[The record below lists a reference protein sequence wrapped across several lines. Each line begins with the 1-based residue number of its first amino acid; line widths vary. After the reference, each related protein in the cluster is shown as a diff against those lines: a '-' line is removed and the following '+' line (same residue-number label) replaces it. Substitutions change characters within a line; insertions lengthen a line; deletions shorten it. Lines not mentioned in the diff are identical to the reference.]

1 MKKMMNLWK
10 KKRTMLFCCAWI
22 MRYFLRLQK
31 MINCQV
37 MVVTRKFVCD
47 EVSYKSF
54 ISEKTIVDSSNKKR
68 YIHCRSSLWIMMYGT
83 YTLSIKDLRAFL
95 NSKELK
101 ERLLETRENDLGES
115 LVARR
120 RTWKKNNSKKVDLN
134 LNQSLEETTSVSFIT
149 KKGHYVRNSLDCKGK
164 EKTSF

>member
-1 MKKMMNLWK
+1 
-10 KKRTMLFCCAWI
+10 
-22 MRYFLRLQK
+22 
-31 MINCQV
+31 
-37 MVVTRKFVCD
+37 
-47 EVSYKSF
+47 
-54 ISEKTIVDSSNKKR
+54 
-68 YIHCRSSLWIMMYGT
+68 MMYGR

-101 ERLLETRENDLGES
+101 ERLLETRENDSGES
-115 LVARR
+115 LVARG
-120 RTWKKNNSKKVDLN
+120 RTWKKNNSKRVDLN